1 MTGPD
6 PYMPRKQI
14 ASALPSSPIW
24 VQRAYICHQTNC
36 IGCYP
41 AGLAKTIASKL
52 RVCPYA
58 CRTPLKGRNLAIP
71 EHRVPLGKILI
82 EKSPV
87 NDVNV
92 VCMFAQYSYGKVGSS
107 SYYAKDETYTG
118 REAAFAKCLRKMD
131 KRIPRDAVVAFPKFI
146 GCGMGGGSWT
156 RYKPMIEKFAINRN
170 VLLVDFTG

>member
-1 MTGPD
+1 
-6 PYMPRKQI
+6 
-14 ASALPSSPIW
+14 
-24 VQRAYICHQTNC
+24 
-36 IGCYP
+36 
-41 AGLAKTIASKL
+41 
-52 RVCPYA
+52 VCPYA

>member
-1 MTGPD
+1 VTT
-6 PYMPRKQI
+6 YVIKQTVSDVI
-14 ASALPSSPIW
+14 LL
-24 VQRAYICHQTNC
+24 
-36 IGCYP
+36 
-41 AGLAKTIASKL
+41 GLAKTIASKL

>member
-1 MTGPD
+1 M
-6 PYMPRKQI
+6 
-14 ASALPSSPIW
+14 
-24 VQRAYICHQTNC
+24 
-36 IGCYP
+36 
-41 AGLAKTIASKL
+41 
-52 RVCPYA
+52 CPYA